1 MGKLAKW
8 WQIPILRWMWALGI
22 CVNDQISRLFRQSL
36 PNFKL
41 EVLEKVA
48 QIVLKMI
55 IRHFKGCSFLYSIVQ
70 LCHLPVSQPSV
81 FHWSVWLSWWEH
93 GFCRERLVQR
103 QSSLVPRLYFVCDVN
118 VCCGQ
123 TTADKP
129 NTRVSLCL
137 LHNCKRDD
145 NQLNHYITSLQL

>member
-1 MGKLAKW
+1 MTKF
-8 WQIPILRWMWALGI
+8 Q
-22 CVNDQISRLFRQSL
+22 DFFRQSL

-48 QIVLKMI
+48 LGCWKMI
-55 IRHFKGCSFLYSIVQ
+55 IRHFKGCSSLYNIVQ

-103 QSSLVPRLYFVCDVN
+103 QSSLVPRLYFVFDVF
-118 VCCGQ
+118 CGQ

-137 LHNCKRDD
+137 LHNCKRDH
-145 NQLNHYITSLQL
+145 NLLNHYITSLQPQNKKLESIQTPMISRT